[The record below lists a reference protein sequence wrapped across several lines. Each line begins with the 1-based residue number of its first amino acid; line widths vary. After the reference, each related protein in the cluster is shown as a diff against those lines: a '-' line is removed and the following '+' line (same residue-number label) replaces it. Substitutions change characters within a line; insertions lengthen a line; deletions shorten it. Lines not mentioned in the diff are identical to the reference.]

1 LYGTPSLP
9 SRLSDVPVL
18 RFTLLLCFALNRHKT
33 TLPVLKEMLPE
44 DLLNYCQEHALLDT
58 VLGEPETENVARLP

>member
-1 LYGTPSLP
+1 MRGRLSHTCP
-9 SRLSDVPVL
+9 SRVI
-18 RFTLLLCFALNRHKT
+18 FFALHSRHKT

-58 VLGEPETENVARLP
+58 VLGEPEAEDAARMP

>member
-1 LYGTPSLP
+1 MSVPYFSLFW
-9 SRLSDVPVL
+9 S
-18 RFTLLLCFALNRHKT
+18 LCFALNRHKT

>member
-1 LYGTPSLP
+1 M
-9 SRLSDVPVL
+9 PVI
-18 RFTLLLCFALNRHKT
+18 CFLFLFVYFALLNRHKT

-58 VLGEPETENVARLP
+58 VLGEPEVENVARLP

>member
-1 LYGTPSLP
+1 
-9 SRLSDVPVL
+9 
-18 RFTLLLCFALNRHKT
+18 
-33 TLPVLKEMLPE
+33 VLKEMLPE